1 MHKSDFLIIHYNGT
15 LSYASPGVFRQ
26 NQLAKMTSDLCE
38 DGGDKQ
44 REKETPAAS
53 KASSVS
59 PLRALELPGPWNSP
73 LSPVTPP
80 LINN

>member
-1 MHKSDFLIIHYNGT
+1 
-15 LSYASPGVFRQ
+15 
-26 NQLAKMTSDLCE
+26 MTSDLYE

-59 PLRALELPGPWNSP
+59 PLSAVMSLELPGPWNSP
-73 LSPVTPP
+73 PSPVTPHP
-80 LINN
+80 AAECCHLEDSCV